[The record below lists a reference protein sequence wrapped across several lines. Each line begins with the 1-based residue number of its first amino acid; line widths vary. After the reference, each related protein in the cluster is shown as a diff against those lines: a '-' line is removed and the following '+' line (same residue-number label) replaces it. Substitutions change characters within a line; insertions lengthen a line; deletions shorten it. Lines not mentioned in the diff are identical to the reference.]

1 MTDRLNRMAVDSS
14 VVLDLLVPV
23 DDAHAARAEYLLA
36 GHRDRHQ
43 ILLPAIVIAEI
54 AGAGDVRGH
63 HLPMAVR
70 EERVAKALEWIRASN
85 FIVAELSE
93 RTARR
98 AAELAVTHQLK
109 GSDAT
114 ILATAEQ
121 WSCTKLYTRDKG
133 LLKCEGQFG
142 FKVTEPDDPPPPKE
156 PEFDLFTTAVE

>member
-1 MTDRLNRMAVDSS
+1 MAERLKRVAVDSS

-23 DDAHAARAEYLLA
+23 DDAHADRAEYLLA

-43 ILLPAIVIAEI
+43 ILLPAIVITEI
-54 AGAGDVRGH
+54 AGAGEVRGQ
-63 HLPMAVR
+63 HLTTEVR
-70 EERVAKALEWIRASN
+70 EERVAKALDWIRQSN

-98 AAELAVTHQLK
+98 AAALAVAHQLK
-109 GSDAT
+109 GPDAS

-121 WSCTKLYTRDKG
+121 WSCTQLYTRDTD

-142 FKVTEPDDPPPPKE
+142 FKIAVPDDPPPPKE
-156 PEFDLFTTAVE
+156 PEPDLFSTAAE

>member
-1 MTDRLNRMAVDSS
+1 VAVDSS
-14 VVLDLLVPV
+14 VVLDLLVAS

-36 GHRDRHQ
+36 GHRERHQ

-63 HLPMAVR
+63 HLTTAVR
-70 EERVAKALEWIRASN
+70 EERVVKALDWVRASN

-98 AAELAVTHQLK
+98 AAELAVAHQLK
-109 GSDAT
+109 GPDAS

-121 WSCTKLYTRDKG
+121 WSCTQLYTRDAG
-133 LLKCEGQFG
+133 LLKCDGQLG
-142 FKVTEPDDPPPPKE
+142 FKIALPDEPPPPNE
-156 PEFDLFTTAVE
+156 PEPDLFSTAAE